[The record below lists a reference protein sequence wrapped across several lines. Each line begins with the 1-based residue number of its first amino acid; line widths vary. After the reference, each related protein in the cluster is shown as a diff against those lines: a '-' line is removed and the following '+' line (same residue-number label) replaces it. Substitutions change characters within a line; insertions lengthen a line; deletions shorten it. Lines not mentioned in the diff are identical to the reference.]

1 MHVCLHQYHLSCVL
15 LGSMS
20 EPDGHIFLK
29 IGEAHHSVTTTRWE
43 ELSEALKF
51 HIELVKCSGTQAEFR
66 FLNGDSVMISPNSP
80 EVISLISVR
89 YMWMQYNDVSIPSRM
104 LLLFVQFSRMDL
116 EEVSHWI
123 YCYRIQNL
131 QHHLCMQRR
140 PCVLISEKLLKVFEN
155 MKQLFEQATKKP
167 ASSLPLMGS
176 PLMVKLLTP

>member
-1 MHVCLHQYHLSCVL
+1 ML
-15 LGSMS
+15 
-20 EPDGHIFLK
+20 EPDGK
-29 IGEAHHSVTTTRWE
+29 IVIQSKDGCDVVDASRWE

-66 FLNGDSVMISPNSP
+66 FLKRQSVMISPNSP

-140 PCVLISEKLLKVFEN
+140 PCVLISKKLLKVFEN